1 MTTSNSQLS
10 GTPSDSTTAVA
21 NRKEGQGDTEINR
34 HHFLMD
40 DTIDSDV
47 RGDIITG
54 MPTSKNSARI
64 YDEYMP
70 ASSQYMVSEDNIFSF
85 KPVYDKPEIPN
96 TRRYNFNSLQKWE
109 GTVTEVGKESFW
121 ARLTDLNNSMDTAG
135 STVDAGQPAEEIVE
149 IGNEDVSSRDDL
161 ELIRPGAIFYWNIGY
176 QTVNGQ
182 DSKTS
187 LIIFRRLPKWS
198 ARKKASFQQKGEEF
212 MKGLIW
218 E

>member
-1 MTTSNSQLS
+1 MTTWNSQ
-10 GTPSDSTTAVA
+10 SDSTTIVA
-21 NRKEGQGDTEINR
+21 NRKEERTESTVDNAQQESVEINR

-40 DTIDSDV
+40 DTVDSDV
-47 RGDIITG
+47 RNDIITG
-54 MPTSKNSARI
+54 IPTSKNSARI
-64 YDEYMP
+64 YDEYAP
-70 ASSQYMVSEDNIFSF
+70 ASSQYMVSEDHVFPF
-85 KPVYDKPEIPN
+85 KPVYDKPETPN
-96 TRRYNFNSLQKWE
+96 TRKYNFNSLQKWE
-109 GTVTEVGKESFW
+109 GIVTEIGEESFW
-121 ARLTDLNNSMDTAG
+121 ARLIDLTNSEDT
-135 STVDAGQPAEEIVE
+135 TEEVVE
-149 IGNEDVSSRDDL
+149 IPNEDVSSKDDL
-161 ELIRPGAIFYWNIGY
+161 ELIKLGAIFYWNIGY